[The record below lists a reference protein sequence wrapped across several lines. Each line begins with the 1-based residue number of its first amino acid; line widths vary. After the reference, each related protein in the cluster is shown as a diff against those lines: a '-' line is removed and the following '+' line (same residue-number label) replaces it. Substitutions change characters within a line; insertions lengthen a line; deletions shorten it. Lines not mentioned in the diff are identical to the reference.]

1 MEREFNK
8 DCLQCPFANKENPEA
23 FARAA
28 GRILTCLEE
37 MPVTGSAEGKI
48 LMELIEHVEESA
60 PTCDSGP
67 RGVIVTGARKPDTQ
81 AVCGK
86 MAGVVLIGKY
96 GVQELRFDG
105 EKNV

>member
-28 GRILTCLEE
+28 GRILARLEE

-48 LMELIEHVEESA
+48 LMELIEHAEESA

-67 RGVIVTGARKPDTQ
+67 RSVIVTGVRELGAQ

-86 MAGVVLIGKY
+86 MAGVVLIGKH

-105 EKNV
+105 DQDG